1 MSELASGSLTQG
13 GMAGLTRQRHQG
25 WDGRILPDDAEL
37 RERVLRPYRE
47 HCQYLRSIEVCP
59 GADTVSATGEF
70 SVAES
75 YYIDS
80 TGHFN
85 AVEYNICYNQAA
97 YYLLAQSVRH
107 QLLPVFKG
115 WTVDDFWQR
124 QLADVLIVEYSV
136 TFSRQIDPVAFS
148 GELTFGRSWT
158 QLASPLSPAL
168 VAVETKCKFWDATG
182 GRAQG
187 RALLAV
193 TNAPE
198 TER

>member
-1 MSELASGSLTQG
+1 VTRAATFLA
-13 GMAGLTRQRHQG
+13 
-25 WDGRILPDDAEL
+25 DDVEL

-47 HCQYLRSIEVCP
+47 HCQYLRSIEVRP
-59 GADTVSATGEF
+59 REDSVTATGEF
-70 SVAES
+70 TVAES

-107 QLLPVFKG
+107 QLLPAFDG
-115 WTVDDFWQR
+115 WTIDDFWKR

-136 TFSRQIDPVAFS
+136 TFAQQINPRAFS

-158 QLASPLSPAL
+158 QAATPTTPAL
-168 VAVETKCKFWDATG
+168 VAIETRCKFWDATG
-182 GRAQG
+182 GRCQG

-193 TNAPE
+193 TNPPPG
-198 TER
+198 TVR